1 MLLSITLNIQEIN
14 FMNTNKNIII
24 RLSKYKNSLKKLKN
38 FGFKKVFSDNIADSI
53 GVTPSQVRKDFSVFG
68 IPGNKKGG
76 YSVDDLI
83 DELNII
89 LGKNEINKIIV
100 VGAGNLG
107 TALIKYE
114 IFKKEG
120 IHIVA
125 GFDID
130 PERIDENSNIPI
142 YHANKLTDFIK
153 SNNIHIGII
162 AVPENA
168 AQSVF
173 DIMINSGIK
182 GVLNFSPF
190 ILKGSEEVV
199 INNIYLQTELE
210 SLIYYVN
217 ALKRN

>member
-1 MLLSITLNIQEIN
+1 
-14 FMNTNKNIII
+14 MNTNKNIII
-24 RLSKYKNSLKKLKN
+24 RLSRYKNALKKLKS
-38 FGFKKVFSDNIADSI
+38 FGFKKVFSDNIGDSI

-76 YSVDDLI
+76 YSVDELI
-83 DELNII
+83 DELNKI
-89 LGKNEINKIIV
+89 LGKNDINKIIV

-130 PERIDENSNIPI
+130 TERIDENSEIPI
-142 YHANKLTDFIK
+142 YHLNKLTEFIT
-153 SNNIHIGII
+153 SNNINIGII
-162 AVPENA
+162 TVPENA
-168 AQSVF
+168 AQTVF

-182 GVLNFSPF
+182 GVLNFSP
-190 ILKGSEEVV
+190 ILLKSSEEVV

>member
-1 MLLSITLNIQEIN
+1 MNI
-14 FMNTNKNIII
+14 NKNIII
-24 RLSKYKNSLKKLKN
+24 RLSKYKNSLKKLKT

-76 YSVDDLI
+76 YTV
-83 DELNII
+83 DELIEELNKI

-114 IFKKEG
+114 IFRKEG
-120 IHIVA
+120 IKIVA

-130 PERIDENSNIPI
+130 PDRIDENSPIPI
-142 YHANKLTDFIK
+142 FHINKLSDFIK
-153 SNNIHIGII
+153 SNDIHIGII
-162 AVPENA
+162 TVPENA

-173 DIMINSGIK
+173 DIMITSGIK

-190 ILKGSEEVV
+190 LLKSSEEVV